1 MTPDHDVAEIHC
13 LLYMKDKPPFKN
25 CITGILLFYPHLSE
39 LQVLL
44 QFRNRLLS
52 TGHVQVQYMI
62 SVPMHE
68 GQNNFN
74 SLTKIVV
81 FSRKVT

>member
-25 CITGILLFYPHLSE
+25 CITGILLFYPRLSE

-44 QFRNRLLS
+44 QFRNCLS
-52 TGHVQVQYMI
+52 SNGHVQVHSMLFGNI
-62 SVPMHE
+62 HE
-68 GQNNFN
+68 G
-74 SLTKIVV
+74 KD
-81 FSRKVT
+81 